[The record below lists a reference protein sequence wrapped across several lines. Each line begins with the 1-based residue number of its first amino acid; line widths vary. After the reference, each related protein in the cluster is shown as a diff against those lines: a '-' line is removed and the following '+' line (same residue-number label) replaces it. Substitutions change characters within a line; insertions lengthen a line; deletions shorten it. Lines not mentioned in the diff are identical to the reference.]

1 MTNHILLVDC
11 PDRKGLVHGITGL
24 LLEQDVNVTKND
36 EFVDP
41 ISNHFFMRT
50 EFIGDVDEGVIVE
63 HLRSY
68 LGQPSNLRLNPS
80 RKKKVVVLATKEHHC
95 LGDLLIH
102 NQFND
107 FNADILAVISNHKV
121 LQSLVGSFGVPF
133 HFISHEHQDRK
144 NHEKAVFKALEI
156 YQPEYIVLAKYMRI
170 LTPEFVRHF
179 QHRIINIHHSFLPA
193 FAGAS
198 PYRQAFKRGVK
209 IIGATAHFVTNDL
222 DEGPILLQ
230 DVIRVDHRFS
240 VRDLSDAGRD
250 VEKTVLSRALKL
262 VFDDRVFIHGNKTV
276 IF

>member
-1 MTNHILLVDC
+1 MHDHILLVDC

-24 LLEQDVNVTKND
+24 LLDQDVNITKND

-50 EFIGDVDEGVIVE
+50 EFKGNVEEAVVVDQ
-63 HLRSY
+63 LQKY
-68 LGQPSNLRLNPS
+68 LGKQAKLRFNPN

-95 LGDLLIH
+95 LGDLMIR

-107 FNADILAVISNHKV
+107 FNADILAVISNHKI

-133 HFISHEHQDRK
+133 HFISHEQLDRSD
-144 NHEKAVFKALEI
+144 HEETVIKALDI

-170 LTPEFVRHF
+170 LTPDFVSKF
-179 QHRIINIHHSFLPA
+179 QNRIINIHHSFLPA

-222 DEGPILLQ
+222 DEGPIIFQ

-240 VRDLSDAGRD
+240 VNDLSDAGRD
-250 VEKTVLSRALKL
+250 VEKTVLSRALRL
-262 VFDDRVFIHGNKTV
+262 VFDDRVFIHRNKTV